1 MEDTM
6 TILNS
11 EIAWYLASIN
21 YEFSLYGRLISS
33 IDEHIQSD
41 FDEFIAE
48 LNEQADNI
56 EDEQVR
62 EEFFLIHLIDD
73 QDFEYHKQLFLR
85 SLFVASV
92 SLFEYRFLKICLVAQ
107 QKSGNPIGILDLGTF
122 NLAKTKVYLT
132 KLGVDV
138 PAQGVEWHNAQRFYQ
153 IRNAIVHKGGFIQ
166 SKGDLADFAMQKG
179 IIRKPAFIR
188 PSKNQDAEIKLELTR
203 ASCGEALDTLKRLLF
218 QVTHSVVD
226 TFAKK
231 NV

>member
-1 MEDTM
+1 M
-6 TILNS
+6 TILNP
-11 EIAWYLASIN
+11 EIAFYQALID

-56 EDEQVR
+56 EDEEIR
-62 EEFFLIHLIDD
+62 EDFFLFHLIDD
-73 QDFEYHKQLFLR
+73 QDFEFHKQLSLR

-107 QKSGNPIGILDLGTF
+107 QKSGNPIGILDLGEF
-122 NLAKTKVYLT
+122 RLGRANVYLT

-138 PAQGVEWHNAQRFYQ
+138 PAQGVEWQNAQRFYG

-166 SKGDLADFAMQKG
+166 SNGDLADFAMQKG
-179 IIRKPAFIR
+179 IIRKPHESM
-188 PSKNQDAEIKLELTR
+188 PSKNQAAEIKLELTR
-203 ASCGEALDTLKRLLF
+203 ASCEEALDTLKRLLF